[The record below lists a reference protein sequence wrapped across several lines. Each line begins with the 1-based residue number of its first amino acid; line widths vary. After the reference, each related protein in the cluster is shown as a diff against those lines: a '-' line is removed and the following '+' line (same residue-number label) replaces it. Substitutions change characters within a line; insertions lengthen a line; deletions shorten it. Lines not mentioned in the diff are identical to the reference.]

1 MVNKSISKNIV
12 QRLSL
17 PLVVA
22 LVVSLLSGAGIFK
35 RLEWLTY
42 DQRMQW
48 ASAERKL
55 HADIAVI
62 LIDEASLGAM
72 NNLVGRFPWPRSI
85 YADLLDF
92 LALGEPKAVVFDILF
107 SEREASPGDVVKA
120 ASANDLRLI
129 DATAE
134 KGFVYHASQINIDD
148 QQTASAALPMP
159 SDFVERFA
167 LGKAQGFKDI
177 NNTYSLP
184 IQGLYSAA
192 KGIGVVGVEPDA
204 DGIYRRIRLVH
215 AYQGNGYPGLSIA
228 ALVGNEASV
237 SWSQDTST
245 INLAKRKITAAKDET
260 VLINM
265 YQSYERFSFAGL
277 IAAKQQINAG
287 DIENLLVSPEEF
299 RDKIV
304 FIGASAAGLDD
315 VKPTPLSAKT
325 PGVLLHAFTASN
337 YMDGSFLRPASQLT
351 TFSLIVTL
359 AFLTSMVIFRFPLL
373 WVELLFPLALA
384 GVFALIACWQFNHF
398 VVVDMAAPLAAI
410 LFSWLLSIGYLSF
423 TEGKDKRK
431 VRRMLAQYVSPS
443 ILAEVVDKYEDLNAE
458 VGRKEHITILFSDV
472 RGFTSI
478 SEKLQAEEVVEL
490 LNCHFSEMSD
500 VIFKYDG
507 TLDKFI
513 GDAIM
518 AFWGA
523 PLKTA
528 NHAVLAVTAALE
540 MVQRLERVNEVVR
553 QKSLPPISIGIGLN
567 TGDVILGNI
576 GSARKLDYTV
586 IGDNVNLASRMEGL
600 TSKYGH
606 PVLISESTYKEVCG
620 VIPCAIVD
628 LVRVKGKHIP
638 IGIYRPLTL
647 PHADPDAVARAK
659 DLAVVTQ
666 RAFDLYLNRQW
677 QAAIDAFEA
686 LPNDNSANTVLVRCK
701 EYLESAPPQDWDG
714 AYTMMAK

>member
-1 MVNKSISKNIV
+1 MVNKRINRNIL
-12 QRLSL
+12 QRMAL
-17 PLVVA
+17 PMVVA
-22 LVVSLLSGAGIFK
+22 VVVSVLFGAGAFQ

-48 ASAERKL
+48 LSADRQL
-55 HADIAVI
+55 HPDIAVV

-107 SEREASPGDVVKA
+107 SEREVAPGGDVNLT
-120 ASANDLRLI
+120 SANDLRLI
-129 DATAE
+129 DATRE
-134 KGFVYHASQINIDD
+134 KGSIYHASQINVDD
-148 QQTASAALPMP
+148 QHTSQASLPMP
-159 SDFVERFA
+159 TNFAERFA
-167 LGKAQGFKDI
+167 LPNAHGFREI
-177 NNTYSLP
+177 NNTFSLP
-184 IQGLYSAA
+184 IEGLFNAA
-192 KGIGVVGVEPDA
+192 KGVGVVGVEPDA
-204 DGIYRRIRLVH
+204 DGIYRRITLFH
-215 AYQGNGYPGLSIA
+215 PYQGNAYPGLSIA
-228 ALVGNEASV
+228 ALVDRDTPI
-237 SWSQDTST
+237 SWLPDKGMIAVADRYIPAAQDES
-245 INLAKRKITAAKDET
+245 

-265 YQSYERFSFAGL
+265 YQRYERFSFAGL

-299 RDKIV
+299 RNKIV

-315 VKPTPLSAKT
+315 VKPTPLSPKT

-337 YMDGSFLRPASQLT
+337 YLDGSFLRPAVPLV
-351 TFSLIVTL
+351 TFTLIVTL
-359 AFLTSMVIFRFPLL
+359 ALLTSTVILRFPRL
-373 WVELLFPLALA
+373 WVEMLFPLAL
-384 GVFALIACWQFNHF
+384 GLVFCLVACWQFTF
-398 VVVDMAAPLAAI
+398 YVVIDMAAPLAAL

-523 PLKTA
+523 PIKTA
-528 NHAVLAVTAALE
+528 DHAVLAVTSALE

-600 TSKYGH
+600 TSKYGY
-606 PVLISESTYKEVCG
+606 PVLISESTYKAVSS
-620 VIPCAIVD
+620 VVPCAIVD

-638 IGIYRPLTL
+638 IGIYRPLEL
-647 PHADPDAVARAK
+647 PQASPAQLSHAKEIAEATP
-659 DLAVVTQ
+659 
-666 RAFDLYLNRQW
+666 RAFDLYLNRHW
-677 QAAIDAFEA
+677 QSAIEAFEA
-686 LPNDNSANTVLVRCK
+686 LPDDNSAHTLLIRCRD
-701 EYLESAPPQDWDG
+701 YLENAPPQDWDG